1 MRAITL
7 REWDQGRMQSAD
19 AGALFRY
26 EDEHYLKI
34 ASGKWAMIC
43 GSGMS
48 KFAAVYDDFWGGG
61 WDGDTPYTISTIER
75 APRGYKMTMNG
86 DGQVGWEQATRSY
99 DEGNLVSTTL
109 ADAVAFLLGEKQPL
123 HVDGEKVVLVKDE

>member
-1 MRAITL
+1 MRATTL

-48 KFAAVYDDFWGGG
+48 KFAAVYDDFWGR
-61 WDGDTPYTISTIER
+61 DSNDTPYTISTIER
-75 APRGYKMTMNG
+75 APRGFRLVLRG
-86 DGQVGWEQATRSY
+86 DGSHSWDQATRSY
-99 DEGNLVSTTL
+99 DEGNIVSTTL

-123 HVDGEKVVLVKDE
+123 HVDGEKVVLVKGE